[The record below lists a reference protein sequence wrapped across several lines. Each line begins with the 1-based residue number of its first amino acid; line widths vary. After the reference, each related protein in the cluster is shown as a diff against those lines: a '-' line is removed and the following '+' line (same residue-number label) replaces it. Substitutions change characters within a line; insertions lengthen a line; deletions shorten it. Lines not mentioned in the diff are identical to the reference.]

1 MFSLGCGRIFEGTYE
16 QMFSS
21 LQLIKSF
28 PENTKIY
35 CGHEYTLKNAEFCI
49 KHDKDNSALIEKIK
63 SIKEKLDNGF
73 PTIPT
78 TIKEELDCNIF
89 LRSKDVGSFSKL
101 SFAVIKTGG
110 KQYKVKAGE
119 IIKVEKLLDSKA
131 ESKVEFKEVLAYGD
145 DKAVE
150 LGEPTISGAKVEAD
164 LIKNS
169 KNRTVLI
176 FKKRRR
182 KNSRR
187 KNGHRQQYS
196 LIRINKIFSKDGKVL
211 SEAEKKVT
219 PLKKTDVTSKIEKK

>member
-1 MFSLGCGRIFEGTYE
+1 M
-16 QMFSS
+16 
-21 LQLIKSF
+21 
-28 PENTKIY
+28 
-35 CGHEYTLKNAEFCI
+35 
-49 KHDKDNSALIEKIK
+49 
-63 SIKEKLDNGF
+63 
-73 PTIPT
+73 
-78 TIKEELDCNIF
+78 
-89 LRSKDVGSFSKL
+89 

-150 LGEPTISGAKVEAD
+150 LGEPIISGAKVEAD

-196 LIRINKIFSKDGKVL
+196 LIRINKIFSKDGKL
-211 SEAEKKVT
+211 ISEAEKI
-219 PLKKTDVTSKIEKK
+219 KKETKEIKQEKKESAK

>member
-1 MFSLGCGRIFEGTYE
+1 M
-16 QMFSS
+16 
-21 LQLIKSF
+21 
-28 PENTKIY
+28 
-35 CGHEYTLKNAEFCI
+35 
-49 KHDKDNSALIEKIK
+49 
-63 SIKEKLDNGF
+63 
-73 PTIPT
+73 
-78 TIKEELDCNIF
+78 
-89 LRSKDVGSFSKL
+89 

-119 IIKVEKLLDSKA
+119 IIKIEKLLDSKT

-145 DKAVE
+145 DKAIE

-187 KNGHRQQYS
+187 KNGHRQEFS
-196 LIRINKIFSKDGKVL
+196 LIRINKIFAKDGKVL
-211 SEAEKKVT
+211 SEAPKISS
-219 PLKKTDVTSKIEKK
+219 PLKKKEVKNK